1 MKQAG
6 LSNHMYPGVIYPCMV
21 TALAGNIKRRWP
33 VCICDYFSNCIRF
46 QSVETALAL
55 AIYTGGGE
63 FAKFGKAN
71 LNSASSLRI
80 LNDEEGGH
88 PYPRPTLCL
97 FLYLAV
103 ILILDLTLSEIVEL
117 IGGFKGAT
125 C

>member
-1 MKQAG
+1 M
-6 LSNHMYPGVIYPCMV
+6 
-21 TALAGNIKRRWP
+21 
-33 VCICDYFSNCIRF
+33 
-46 QSVETALAL
+46 ETALAL

-103 ILILDLTLSEIVEL
+103 IFILDLTLSEIVEL

>member
-1 MKQAG
+1 M
-6 LSNHMYPGVIYPCMV
+6 
-21 TALAGNIKRRWP
+21 
-33 VCICDYFSNCIRF
+33 
-46 QSVETALAL
+46 ETALAL

-80 LNDEEGGH
+80 LNDEEGSH

-97 FLYLAV
+97 VLYLSLYLSLYLAV